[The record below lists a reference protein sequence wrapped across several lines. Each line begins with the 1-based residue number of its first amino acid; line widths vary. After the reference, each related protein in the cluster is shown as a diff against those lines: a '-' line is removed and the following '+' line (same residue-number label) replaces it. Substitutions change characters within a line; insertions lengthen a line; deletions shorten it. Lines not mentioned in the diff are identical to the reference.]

1 MPPVP
6 SDIDQV
12 RLTLQR
18 FQDGYTQRAVAA
30 LDEFMQLF
38 ADEAGLEVIGTN
50 GVKSRD
56 ALP

>member
-18 FQDGYTQRAVAA
+18 LQDGYTRRDVTILA
-30 LDEFMQLF
+30 EFMQLF
-38 ADEAGLEVIGTN
+38 ADEAGLEVIG
-50 GVKSRD
+50 SHD